1 MWSLPQPT
9 LNLSPQDF
17 NVTNISSTTS
27 LCVGWSTHKNIG
39 VFLAATVKVD
49 TPKAPN
55 KKNSEGGEV
64 VDRAE
69 PNSLEPYSNPLTK
82 SLLFPS
88 QPQHSGCE
96 SLLLLPSG
104 AACLLPSPSI
114 CFHTGAERSLYV
126 CLPSFLPLFLSTL
139 VTDLSYFCCPSH
151 SVLLTTCRIL
161 VGVT

>member
-1 MWSLPQPT
+1 MWSLPWPT

-17 NVTNISSTTS
+17 NITNIYSMTS
-27 LCVGWSTHKNIG
+27 VCVGWSMHKNIG
-39 VFLAATVKVD
+39 VFLVAD

-55 KKNSEGGEV
+55 KQNPEGGEV
-64 VDRAE
+64 LDGDE
-69 PNSLEPYSNPLTK
+69 PNSLEPYRNPLTK

-104 AACLLPSPSI
+104 AACLFPSPSI
-114 CFHTGAERSLYV
+114 CFHTGAERSLHV

-139 VTDLSYFCCPSH
+139 VTDLNYFCCPSH
-151 SVLLTTCRIL
+151 PVLLTTCRIL